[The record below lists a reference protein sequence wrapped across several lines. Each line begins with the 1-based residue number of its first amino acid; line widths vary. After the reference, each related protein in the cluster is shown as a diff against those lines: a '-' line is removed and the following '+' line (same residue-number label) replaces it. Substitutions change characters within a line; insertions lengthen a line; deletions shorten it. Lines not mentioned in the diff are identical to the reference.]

1 MFGPD
6 KNERRAID
14 KARKYGTRIGEGCS
28 FEGRIDGSD
37 HCTVSGKVIGECDI
51 SGVLRI
57 KKSGIW
63 KGTIDADVVVIA
75 GTVDG
80 NVNAKSKIELSHTGR
95 VVGNIKAP
103 SIAIAEGGTID
114 GEISMMS
121 SEQVTRFTER
131 RTEESEEEEE

>member
-37 HCTVSGKVIGECDI
+37 HCTVSGKVTGECDL

-57 KKSGIW
+57 KKNGSWQGN
-63 KGTIDADVVVIA
+63 IDADVVVIA
-75 GTVDG
+75 GTVEG
-80 NVNAKSKIELSHTGR
+80 NVSAKSKIELSHSGR

-121 SEQVTRFTER
+121 SEKVMRFTER
-131 RTEESEEEEE
+131 REETEEEEE